1 MKIQKTKIENF
12 KVIKLN
18 KIKDLRGIFFRN
30 FCEKKLLS
38 ITKKKIV
45 QSNISVN
52 KKKFTLR
59 GFHYQKN
66 PSKEGKFI
74 TCVTGKIFNVTIDLR
89 KKSKS
94 YLKLVKMNIDSQK
107 NKIIYVP
114 PGCANAFLTLANNTI
129 IHYLMT
135 DFYKP
140 ESYKSFNYKSKE
152 IKVNWP
158 AKPLIISSKDK
169 NAKNLF
175 S

>member
-1 MKIQKTKIENF
+1 MIIQNTNIKDLKIITF
-12 KVIKLN
+12 K
-18 KIKDLRGIFFRN
+18 KIKDQRGIFFRN
-30 FCEKKLLS
+30 FCKKELKS
-38 ITKKKIV
+38 ITKRKIV

-74 TCVTGKIFNVTIDLR
+74 TCVTGKIFNVTIDLK

-94 YLKLVKMNIDSQK
+94 YLKLVEIKINSKD
-107 NKIIYVP
+107 NNIIYIP
-114 PGCANAFLTLANNTI
+114 PGCANAFLTLEKNTI

-140 ESYKSFNYKSKE
+140 ETYKRFNYKSKE
-152 IKVNWP
+152 IKINWP
-158 AKPLIISSKDK
+158 AKPAIISSHDK

-175 S
+175 